1 VCVYSRK
8 ESIAQVHGIAKDPL
22 SGAGHPECLDISEQG
37 LHVKYRLWPLLPL
50 DLILGQEEA
59 DEPFPG
65 VGQLIAFDIKFGDG
79 GRPGKDTGLEGG
91 T

>member
-1 VCVYSRK
+1 
-8 ESIAQVHGIAKDPL
+8 
-22 SGAGHPECLDISEQG
+22 
-37 LHVKYRLWPLLPL
+37 
-50 DLILGQEEA
+50 
-59 DEPFPG
+59 